1 MNEMKNAIESNHRW
15 INRRFCET
23 EDRKLELIQ
32 LEEIKEKGMKGT
44 YVVHGAIKKKKEVF
58 SKLLVSKRKEREKKA
73 ESLFEEVMSENFLNA
88 ERSGYPILWSSWV
101 T

>member
-23 EDRKLELIQ
+23 EDRKSELIQ

-44 YVVHGAIKKKKEVF
+44 YVVHGSIKKKKSIF
-58 SKLLVSKRKEREKKA
+58 QIISFKKKREGEEGRK
-73 ESLFEEVMSENFLNA
+73 FIEEVMPENFLNV
-88 ERSGYPILWSSWV
+88 ERSGYPIL
-101 T
+101 

>member
-32 LEEIKEKGMKGT
+32 LEEIKEKGMKGP
-44 YVVHGAIKKKKEVF
+44 YVVHGSIKKKKSIF
-58 SKLLVSKRKEREKKA
+58 QIISFKKKREGEEGRK
-73 ESLFEEVMSENFLNA
+73 FIEEVMPENFLNV
-88 ERSGYPILWSSWV
+88 ERSGYPIL
-101 T
+101 

>member
-44 YVVHGAIKKKKEVF
+44 YVVHGSIKKKKVF

-73 ESLFEEVMSENFLNA
+73 ESLLKK
-88 ERSGYPILWSSWV
+88 
-101 T
+101 

>member
-23 EDRKLELIQ
+23 EDRKSELIQ

-44 YVVHGAIKKKKEVF
+44 YVVHGSIKKKKKVF

-73 ESLFEEVMSENFLNA
+73 ESLLKK
-88 ERSGYPILWSSWV
+88 
-101 T
+101 